1 LYETICIIICVSSER
16 QVGGLILATQVACGR
31 VAEAVKM
38 GLVSRVEKKS
48 AHDIVYQ
55 TCCCSFDTAC
65 PLLDVSLAEES
76 VQAKIRADVRCQS
89 KLHSFGK
96 ASENNHNHSYGKA
109 VQMILLLP
117 KGLAS
122 PKIDL
127 N

>member
-1 LYETICIIICVSSER
+1 M
-16 QVGGLILATQVACGR
+16 ACGR